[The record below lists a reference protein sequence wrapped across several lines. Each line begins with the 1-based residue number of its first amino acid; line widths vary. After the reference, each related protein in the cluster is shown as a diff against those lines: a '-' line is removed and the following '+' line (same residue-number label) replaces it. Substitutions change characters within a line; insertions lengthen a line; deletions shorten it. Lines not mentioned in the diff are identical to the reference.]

1 MEIIFPT
8 DTGTVITAIRDAIGR
23 DVTFYI
29 VASSTACS
37 ACDLEPITNT
47 STDSFCTECNGTYWI
62 PVYSGMD
69 VNSHIAWGKSDQ
81 MRWESGGQWWEG
93 SAGVQI
99 ARNDENISTVENA
112 VYLVVDGKEMEIRK
126 ILHRGVPELNRIL
139 IDVIEKAK

>member
-1 MEIIFPT
+1 MKIVFPETKEII
-8 DTGTVITAIRDAIGR
+8 DEIRSAIGR
-23 DVTFYI
+23 PVVFYVI
-29 VASSTACS
+29 ASLSGCS
-37 ACDLEPITNT
+37 SCDLDPVANT
-47 STDSFCTECNGTYWI
+47 SVDSFCTECNGTYWI